1 MLRAALSVIL
11 STFFLA
17 APSTARTEDSPV
29 LTRITEKGEIR
40 VGMSASQPPFN
51 TKNRDGDVIGL
62 DRDLAALLADAIGVK
77 LRIVERPFPEL
88 LGALQGGEVDMVMS
102 GMTITLE
109 RNMKV
114 AFVGPYIVSGK
125 SILTNSEALARAK
138 SAEDINLANLK
149 LAALEN
155 STSQKFIESVTPEA
169 TLVKVD
175 NYDDAVQMVIKDE
188 VDALVADYP
197 ICVLSVLRNPNAGLA
212 AAAPLSLEPIGI
224 ALPAGDPLLVNLVE
238 NYLVALRATGLL
250 EVLRKRWFDD
260 ASWLAQVP

>member
-1 MLRAALSVIL
+1 MFRAALTVIL
-11 STFFLA
+11 SAFFVA
-17 APSTARTEDSPV
+17 APSTAHTDDSPV
-29 LTRITEKGEIR
+29 LTRITKEGELR
-40 VGMSASQPPFN
+40 VGMSGSQPPFN

-62 DRDLAALLADAIGVK
+62 DRDLAALLVQAIGVE
-77 LRIVERPFPEL
+77 LRIVERPFPRL
-88 LGALQGGEVDMVMS
+88 LTALEAGEVDMVMS

-109 RNMKV
+109 RNMKF

-125 SILTNSEALARAK
+125 SILTNSEALARAEK
-138 SAEDINLANLK
+138 AEDINLADLK

-155 STSQKFIESVTPEA
+155 STSQKFVEAVTPEA

-212 AAAPLSLEPIGI
+212 AAKPLSLEPIGI

-238 NYLVALRATGLL
+238 NYLGALQATGLL
-250 EVLRKRWFDD
+250 EQLRKRWFDD